1 MGEALTIGNFLV
13 GGGEMGARIR
23 DFDWAGT
30 TAGPPERWSQSLRTV
45 LGILLGS
52 RHPMFLWWGPDLIQ
66 FYNDGYRP
74 SLGADGHPAALGARG
89 REFWA
94 AIWPAIGPQIEAVM
108 TRGES
113 TWNEDHLVPIPRNNR
128 IEEVYWTYGYSPVRD
143 DDGTVGGT
151 LVVVQEQTARVIGER
166 RLRTLRDLA
175 ARAAS
180 SRTEVDAWAG
190 AVEVLGDNPKDFPWA
205 LVYVT
210 GDDGIS
216 VRPPG
221 RTLAAGSL
229 VLLEDTWPL
238 REVLAT
244 GEPLLVEDVRQRV
257 GDVPGPAWPE
267 PVEQVWLVPIQRP
280 NTPVPYGVLVAGAS
294 PRLGFNTEYQDF
306 LRLVADHMAT
316 AVTSARTAAEERQR
330 LESLAALDRAKIN
343 FLSNVSHEFRTPL
356 TLMLGPTEDAL
367 ASTGRALHGRDLEI
381 VYRNELRLL
390 KLVNTL
396 LDFSRIEAGR
406 AYAVFEPTDLA
417 GLTRDLASAFHS
429 TLNRAGLRFEIDCP
443 PLPVPVSVD
452 RTMWEKIVLNLL
464 SNAFKFTLAGS
475 INVSMRWRETEV
487 DLIVSDTGV
496 GIPEPE
502 QVLIFERFHRVQ
514 GTRGRTQEGSGIGLA
529 LVQELVKMLGGRLLV
544 SSVVD
549 QGTAFTVTLPAQ
561 AAPLT
566 SGLVEPAHD
575 SGHDSV
581 APSKAA
587 TPYVEE
593 ALRWLPEVSGA
604 AHRRPETPAEP
615 GAFHILVADDNADM
629 REYIHRLLA
638 GRWRVETVAD
648 GNEALAA
655 ALRRRPDLVVTDAMM
670 PGLDGFGLLR
680 ELRSREQT
688 RTVPVILLSAR
699 AGEESQIDGW
709 SAGADDYLVKPFSAR
724 DLVAR
729 VEAQLLKGKIRS
741 VEELHARRLASVFKN
756 APVGIAILRGPE
768 HIFELAN
775 APYLELVANRPVLG
789 KPIREALPEL
799 ANQGIYELLD
809 RVYATGEPYVGRSV
823 RLLLTRGEPQEVF
836 FDFVYQPV
844 FDEGGSVD
852 SIAVVVFEVTELA
865 KARREAEAANRTKDE
880 FLAMLGHELRNPLAP
895 IMTALELMRLRNVQA
910 AEKERAIIERQVKHL
925 LALVDDLL
933 DISRITR
940 GKIKL
945 KTQPVE
951 IAEVVAKAIEMT
963 SPLLEQ
969 QQHRLSVEVPV
980 RGLVVD
986 ADPNRLAQAVAN
998 LLSNAAKYTEARGEI
1013 AIFAQRDGDS
1023 VVVQVRDN
1031 GIGIEP
1037 EMLSRVFDL
1046 FSQEKQAIDR
1056 AQGGLGLGL
1065 AIVRSLVRLHGG
1077 EAFAASAGRDR
1088 GSELTIRLPAV
1099 ASAQAAPDGT
1109 DEALPPSPTGGYRIL
1124 VVDDNEDA
1132 ADMLASALMTL
1143 GHETRTAHDGPT
1155 ALSLAPEFKPHIA
1168 LLDIGLPVM
1177 DGYDLGRRLRSD
1189 PRLAGLRLIAV
1200 TGYGMEEDQRRSR
1213 EAGFEA
1219 HMVKPIDLDRLNTLF
1234 VDGDAAGKSG

>member
-1 MGEALTIGNFLV
+1 MDEGLRIENFVV

-23 DFDWAGT
+23 DFDWEGT
-30 TAGPPERWSQSLRTV
+30 PVGPPERWSKSLRTI
-45 LGILLGS
+45 LGALLAS
-52 RHPMFLWWGPDLIQ
+52 RHPMFLWWGPDLVQ

-74 SLGADGHPAALGARG
+74 SLGTDGHPTALGARG

-94 AIWPAIGPQIEAVM
+94 GIWPAIGPQIEGVM

-113 TWNEDHLVPIPRNNR
+113 TWNEDHFVPISRNGR

-143 DDGTVGGT
+143 DDGTIMGT

-166 RLRTLRDLA
+166 RLRVLRDLA

-180 SRTEVDAWAG
+180 SRTEADAWAG
-190 AVEVLGDNPKDFPWA
+190 AVAVMADNPKDFPWA
-205 LVYVT
+205 LVYATDEEGT
-210 GDDGIS
+210 GARLVG
-216 VRPPG
+216 G
-221 RTLAAGSL
+221 TLDSAGAL
-229 VLLEDTWPL
+229 DEVWPL
-238 REVLAT
+238 RHVLET
-244 GEPLLVEDVRQRV
+244 GEPLLVEDVRRRV
-257 GDVPGPAWPE
+257 GEVSGPAWPE
-267 PVEQVWLVPIQRP
+267 PVQQAWLVPIDRP
-280 NTPVPYGVLVAGAS
+280 STPLPYGVLVAGLS
-294 PRLGFNTEYQDF
+294 PRLGFDAEYQDF
-306 LRLVADHMAT
+306 LKLAADHLAM
-316 AVTSARTAAEERQR
+316 AVTNARTAEEERQR

-367 ASTGRALHGRDLEI
+367 ASTGRALHGEDLEV

-417 GLTRDLASAFHS
+417 ALTRDLASAFHS
-429 TLNRAGLRFEIDCP
+429 TLERAGLRFEIDCP

-475 INVSMRWRETEV
+475 IGVSLQWRETEV
-487 DLIVSDTGV
+487 DLIVRDTGV
-496 GIPEPE
+496 GIPESE
-502 QVLIFERFHRVQ
+502 QALIFERFHRVQ

-529 LVQELVKMLGGRLLV
+529 LVQELVKMLGGRLRV

-549 QGTAFTVTLPAQ
+549 QGTTFTMTLPVQ
-561 AAPLT
+561 AGPVVSAP
-566 SGLVEPAHD
+566 VETAHAAM
-575 SGHDSV
+575 
-581 APSKAA
+581 APGAAA

-593 ALRWLPEVSGA
+593 ALRWLPKVSHA
-604 AHRRPETPAEP
+604 AARNAQTAAEP
-615 GAFHILVADDNADM
+615 GAFHILVAEDNADM
-629 REYIHRLLA
+629 RDYIFRLLA
-638 GRWRVETVAD
+638 VRWSVECVAD
-648 GNEALAA
+648 GSEALAA

-670 PGLDGFGLLR
+670 PVLDGFGLLR
-680 ELRSREQT
+680 ELRAREQT
-688 RTVPVILLSAR
+688 HTVPVILLSAR
-699 AGEESQIDGW
+699 AGEEAQIDGW

-724 DLVAR
+724 DLLAR

-741 VEELHARRLASVFKN
+741 VEELHARRLASVFKH

-775 APYLELVANRPVLG
+775 APYLELVAHRPVLG

-799 ANQGIYELLD
+799 ANQGIFELLD
-809 RVYATGEPYVGRSV
+809 RVYTSGEPYVGRSV
-823 RLLLTRGEPQEVF
+823 RLVLNRGESQEVF
-836 FDFVYQPV
+836 FDFVYQPI
-844 FDEGGSVD
+844 FDERGTVE

-865 KARREAEAANRTKDE
+865 KARREAETANRTKDE

-951 IAEVVAKAIEMT
+951 IAEIVAKAIEMT

-969 QQHRLSVEVPV
+969 QQHRLSIEVPV
-980 RGLVVD
+980 QGLVVD

-998 LLSNAAKYTEARGEI
+998 LLSNAAKYTESRGEI
-1013 AIFAQRDGDS
+1013 AVIAERHGDW
-1023 VVVQVRDN
+1023 VLVRVRDN

-1046 FSQEKQAIDR
+1046 FSQEQQAIDR

-1077 EAFAASAGRDR
+1077 EATAASAGRGR

-1099 ASAQAAPDGT
+1099 TSSPAAPRST
-1109 DEALPPSPTGGYRIL
+1109 DETVPPSVSGGYRIL

-1132 ADMLASALMTL
+1132 ADMLASALKAL
-1143 GHETRTAHDGPT
+1143 GHETRTAHDAPT
-1155 ALSLAPEFKPHIA
+1155 ALSVAHEFIPHVA

-1177 DGYDLGRRLRSD
+1177 DGYDLGRRLRGDS
-1189 PRLAGLRLIAV
+1189 RLAGIRLIAL
-1200 TGYGMEEDQRRSR
+1200 TGYGMEEDQRRSH

-1219 HMVKPIDLDRLNTLF
+1219 HMVKPMDLDRLNAIIQGGSHLQ
-1234 VDGDAAGKSG
+1234 AGPV